1 MEERIMTVINEDF
14 ELECINLYDVDF
26 IETDKRKIIYFI
38 DEKKYYQITTKSE
51 LDQFLYDEGFESLDR
66 PNLVNLSKIRKFD
79 EGLGKVYFVE
89 EPDDKSTFAT
99 VAKIKYKFVSN
110 IIKRII
116 SHNNNTNTIVK
127 AENEK
132 VKNKLWRYLRQ

>member
-1 MEERIMTVINEDF
+1 MEERNMTVINEDYK
-14 ELECINLYDVDF
+14 LECINIYDVDF

-38 DEKKYYQITTKSE
+38 GEKKYYQITTKSE

-79 EGLGKVYFVE
+79 EELGKVYFVE
-89 EPDDKSTFAT
+89 KPNDKSTFAT
-99 VAKIKYKFVSN
+99 VAKIKYKFVAN

-116 SHNNNTNTIVK
+116 SHNNNTNTVVK

>member
-38 DEKKYYQITTKSE
+38 GEKKYYQITTKSE

-116 SHNNNTNTIVK
+116 SHNNNTNTVVK

>member
-38 DEKKYYQITTKSE
+38 GEKKYYQITTKSE

-99 VAKIKYKFVSN
+99 VARIKYKFVSN

-116 SHNNNTNTIVK
+116 SHNNNTNTVVK